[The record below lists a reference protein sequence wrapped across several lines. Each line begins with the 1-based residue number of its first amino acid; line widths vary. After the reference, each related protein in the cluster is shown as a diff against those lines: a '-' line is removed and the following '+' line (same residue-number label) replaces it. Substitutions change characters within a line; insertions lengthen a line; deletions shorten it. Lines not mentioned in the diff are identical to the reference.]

1 MPVTLVIGAQWGD
14 EGKGRIVDYLA
25 RQAHLVA
32 RFGGGPNAGHTV
44 RVGDKTYKLRMVP
57 SGVVAGVEHCV
68 IGPGTVVSPAQ
79 LVAELDMLAFN
90 GIETSRVWLSDLAH
104 LILPYHVELDRAAER
119 ERGKQALGTTGNGIG
134 PAYVDRVARV
144 GLRAG
149 DLRDMRRTRRT
160 LYERA
165 QALRTQGVKVD
176 LDVLG
181 AELEAHAQRL
191 APHIRDTVVLVHE
204 VLERGGRVVVEGAQ
218 GTLLD
223 VGLGTYPYVTSSTTV
238 AGGAG
243 AGVGFGPRE
252 VDCVVGVAKAYLT
265 RVGGG
270 PFPTELAGPQADEL
284 RSRGAE
290 FGVVTGRPRR
300 CGWLDAVALRYAV
313 RINGI
318 THLALTKLDVLDSFY
333 EIPICTDY
341 AGNEH
346 WAWPF
351 RVECGATPVYE
362 THPGWLRPTVGAHA
376 WDDLPFNARQYITA
390 IEARAGVAVSYISVG
405 AERSA
410 LVVRPG
416 APLAGA
422 ATAGP

>member
-14 EGKGRIVDYLA
+14 EGKGRIVDYVA
-25 RQAHLVA
+25 RDAHLVA

-44 RVGDKTYKLRMVP
+44 RVQDKTYKLRMVP

-104 LILPYHVELDRAAER
+104 LILPYHVELDCAAEQQ
-119 ERGKQALGTTGNGIG
+119 RGAQALGTTGTGIG
-134 PAYVDRVARV
+134 PAYADRVARV

-149 DLRDMRRTRRT
+149 DLRDMRRARRM

-165 QALRTQGVKVD
+165 DALRRLGIQVN
-176 LDVLG
+176 LDVLA
-181 AELEAHAQRL
+181 AELEAHAERL
-191 APHIRDTVVLVHE
+191 RPHIRDTVTLVHE
-204 VLERGGRVVVEGAQ
+204 VLERGKRIVVEGAQ

-243 AGVGFGPRE
+243 AGLGFGPRE
-252 VDCVVGVAKAYLT
+252 VDCVIGVAKAYVT
-265 RVGGG
+265 RVGSG
-270 PFPTELAGPQADEL
+270 PFPTELAGQQADEL
-284 RSRGAE
+284 RTRGAE

-300 CGWLDAVALRYAV
+300 CGWLDLVALRYAV

-318 THLALTKLDVLDSFY
+318 THLALTKLDILDSFY
-333 EIPICTDY
+333 EIPLCTDY
-341 AGNEH
+341 AGNES

-351 RVECGATPVYE
+351 RVACGATPVYE
-362 THPGWLRPTVGAHA
+362 THPGWLRPTVSAHA
-376 WDDLPFNARQYITA
+376 WEDLPFNARQYVAA
-390 IEARAGVAVSYISVG
+390 IEAQAKVPVSYISVG

-416 APLAGA
+416 APLASA
-422 ATAGP
+422 ATAEP